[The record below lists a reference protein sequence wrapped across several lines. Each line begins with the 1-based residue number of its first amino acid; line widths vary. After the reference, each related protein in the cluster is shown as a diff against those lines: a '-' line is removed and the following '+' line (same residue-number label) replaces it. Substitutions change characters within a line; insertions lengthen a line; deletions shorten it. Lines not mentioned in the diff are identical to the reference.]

1 MEANPDS
8 LPTPRSDLQRR
19 FLEQVESLE
28 KATASESPRAKII
41 LVATQI
47 DEMLKELL
55 MKFLKP
61 RRKADDEIFRDRAP
75 LSCFAARIALAFR
88 IGLISKDDAD
98 AFDVLRKIRN
108 DCARKIFEFDL
119 SKSPRSDQLKQ
130 LVTLTTR
137 DSSREH
143 AISALACPQT
153 DEERLIH
160 CCLVHIFYLHETT
173 TRVAQCPDVFSTD
186 LFFMTNSRNNI
197 SA

>member
-108 DCARKIFEFDL
+108 DCARKIFGL
-119 SKSPRSDQLKQ
+119 
-130 LVTLTTR
+130 
-137 DSSREH
+137 
-143 AISALACPQT
+143 ISASLRAP
-153 DEERLIH
+153 I
-160 CCLVHIFYLHETT
+160 
-173 TRVAQCPDVFSTD
+173 S
-186 LFFMTNSRNNI
+186 SNN
-197 SA
+197 